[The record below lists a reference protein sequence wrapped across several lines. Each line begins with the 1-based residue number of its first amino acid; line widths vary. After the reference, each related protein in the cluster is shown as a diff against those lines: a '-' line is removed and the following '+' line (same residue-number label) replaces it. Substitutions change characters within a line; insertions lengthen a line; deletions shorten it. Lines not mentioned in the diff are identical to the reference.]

1 MNTQQINIAKEKI
14 RLLIEKMEPLEIKS
28 LEHYAEFLLSKSNEL
43 RFLELLKD
51 AKVSDEELTESEKAA
66 LKISRA
72 EVERGEFTELEDF
85 AKEHNTR

>member
-14 RLLIEKMEPLEIKS
+14 RLLIEKMEPLELKS

-51 AKVSDEELTESEKAA
+51 AKVSDEELTESEKAE
-66 LKISRA
+66 LKKSRA
-72 EVERGEFTELEDF
+72 EIERGEFTELEDL
-85 AKEHNTR
+85 AKEHNAR